1 MIDEF
6 DQIINEL
13 GNIHCD
19 LTNEKADQI
28 LRMFLN
34 AKSIFLSG
42 EGRSGL
48 MINALANRLTQFGLR
63 VHLVTEITAPAIGKD
78 DLLIFNS
85 ASGKSS
91 TLISQEESA
100 KRAKA
105 KIIVFTANKKAPL
118 NQKCD
123 VAVLIEA
130 QDKDTT
136 GSSIQ
141 PMGSLYEQSS
151 LLLFDSLVLRALHT
165 NLITV
170 SQLRSVHSNLE

>member
-6 DQIINEL
+6 DQIISEL
-13 GNIHCD
+13 SKINCG

-28 LRMFLN
+28 LKMFLN

-48 MINALANRLTQFGLR
+48 MINALANRLTQFGLS
-63 VHLVTEITAPAIGKD
+63 VHIVNEVTAPAIGKD

-91 TLISQEESA
+91 ILISQEESA
-100 KRAKA
+100 KKANA
-105 KIIVFTANKKAPL
+105 KIIVFTANKKAL
-118 NQKCD
+118 LSQKSD
-123 VAVLIEA
+123 VSILIDA
-130 QDKDTT
+130 QDKDIA

-141 PMGSLYEQSS
+141 PMGSLYEQAS
-151 LLLFDSLVLRALHT
+151 LLLFDSLVLRALHN
-165 NLITV
+165 NLVTV
-170 SQLRSVHSNLE
+170 SQLRSVHSNIE